1 MILSVLAHNEQS
13 QPEQKKL
20 VFTTCGAWGR
30 GIGEEDMGNKK
41 SMNVENP
48 VLAQVFLIFF

>member
-48 VLAQVFLIFF
+48 VLAQVF